1 MALQILMLATLPI
14 FINYA
19 LTHFLVVLRQQ
30 RLNFV
35 FNAVILVVNL
45 ALCWFLIPRFGPG
58 GAAIATV
65 LSETLLL
72 MLCVLA
78 VSRSSRLQSYP

>member
-1 MALQILMLATLPI
+1 MLVTLPI

-19 LTHFLVVLRQQ
+19 LTHFLVALRQQ
-30 RLNFV
+30 RLNFA

-45 ALCWFLIPRFGPG
+45 VLCWFLIPRFGPG
-58 GAAIATV
+58 GAAMASV

-72 MLCVLA
+72 TLCVVA
-78 VSRSSRLQSYP
+78 VSRSARLQPR